1 MKGVIL
7 GICPEAVLIDVSHE
21 IRPQAIRQAAYV
33 LSTATP
39 YFPQGTVHLVVVDPG
54 VGTGRRPIAV
64 RTERAIYVS
73 PDNGVLS
80 QVLAQ
85 DPPRR
90 AVHITEQRYHLPQ
103 ASTTFHGRDI
113 FAPVAAHLACGLELR
128 EMGPSIPFA
137 ELVTLP
143 ILQPTPQPGDSWRGE
158 VLHIDHFG
166 NVVANLRPSVDSARW
181 SVDVGEASIQELS
194 QTYADVE
201 SGELVAYVGSS
212 GYLEIAVR
220 DGSAAARLGV
230 DVGDAVRMTGGR

>member
-1 MKGVIL
+1 
-7 GICPEAVLIDVSHE
+7 
-21 IRPQAIRQAAYV
+21 
-33 LSTATP
+33 
-39 YFPQGTVHLVVVDPG
+39 
-54 VGTGRRPIAV
+54 
-64 RTERAIYVS
+64 
-73 PDNGVLS
+73 
-80 QVLAQ
+80 
-85 DPPRR
+85 
-90 AVHITEQRYHLPQ
+90 
-103 ASTTFHGRDI
+103 
-113 FAPVAAHLACGLELR
+113 
-128 EMGPSIPFA
+128 MGPSIPFA